1 MRSYPVRLV
10 LLVLR
15 RGFIFHHT
23 LCLLIVVS
31 PLSLCRCAGSFKLF
45 LGAHVQKA
53 LCKFS
58 TYFWTS
64 AKNMASLYTY
74 AQSRQRLR
82 SVCKGIYCNFF
93 KRSCETVPMFS
104 VPVQTVKDLPRLL
117 RCLFSS
123 EKVAHEQ

>member
-10 LLVLR
+10 LVLR

-23 LCLLIVVS
+23 LCLLIMVT

-53 LCKFS
+53 LCKLR

-64 AKNMASLYTY
+64 AKDMASLYTY
-74 AQSRQRLR
+74 AQFRQRLL
-82 SVCKGIYCNFF
+82 STCKGINCTFL

-104 VPVQTVKDLPRLL
+104 MPVQTVKDLPRLL